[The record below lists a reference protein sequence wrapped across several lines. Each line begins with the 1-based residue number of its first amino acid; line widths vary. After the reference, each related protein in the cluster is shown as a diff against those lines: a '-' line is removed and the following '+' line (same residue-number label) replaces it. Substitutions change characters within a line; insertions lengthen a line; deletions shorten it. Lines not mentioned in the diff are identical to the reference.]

1 MADCVDCG
9 DDDDGGDG
17 VGDGSGDGGDGGD
30 VYMRRSVDALL
41 KFSLLHPFN

>member
-9 DDDDGGDG
+9 DGDDGGDG
-17 VGDGSGDGGDGGD
+17 VGDGSGDGGD